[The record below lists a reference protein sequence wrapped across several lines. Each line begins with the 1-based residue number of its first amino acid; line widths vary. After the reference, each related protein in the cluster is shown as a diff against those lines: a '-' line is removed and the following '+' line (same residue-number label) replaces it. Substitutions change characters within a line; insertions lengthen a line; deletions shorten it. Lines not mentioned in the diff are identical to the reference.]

1 MKSQKFLR
9 KLLKIAKL
17 SRKSFPQKHRTK
29 KLRIRGGEET
39 ATTPPTPSPQTLGTE
54 AKNNTYTNTFVSNAA
69 NASAASTELLA
80 NVATATAVGQATVVA
95 LSGTGVGLPVAGIL
109 AVALLLANK
118 LATLMADNL
127 TFISVLYDTTNII
140 TNYYLLYDFIEI
152 RNFILQLTL
161 FYKRN
166 PSLTQDDTN
175 VLSKFTSEPS
185 TPKPKLRQELE
196 PRIKDM
202 YSKLNPNNTLPKQN
216 YIILNEDIKKRIVEK
231 LSVITKLL
239 LELSPNNIIQI
250 LLQDTTL
257 HAGLRTLIDQEAKKR
272 GLNSDGS
279 KTSYMLF
286 RKLGKISRGI
296 NRATSS
302 KYYQDN
308 IIKDLTI
315 MGNYFMLLKS
325 QQDEG
330 LLYYRQEL
338 KTPEGSATN
347 YNNVW
352 KYIENTK
359 EYNDY
364 LFAPSVQTILS
375 GATIADSSTAV
386 LTEGIKKDD
395 IKDADAE
402 KDGASEPTDQQ

>member
-80 NVATATAVGQATVVA
+80 NVATATAVGQAAVVA

-166 PSLTQDDTN
+166 PPLTQNDTN

-185 TPKPKLRQELE
+185 TPNPKLRQELE

-202 YSKLNPNNTLPKQN
+202 YLKFNPNTLPKQN

-250 LLQDTTL
+250 LLKDTTL
-257 HAGLRTLIDQEAKKR
+257 HAGLRTLIEQEAKKR

-279 KTSYMLF
+279 KTSNMFF

-375 GATIADSSTAV
+375 GATIADSSTSV

-395 IKDADAE
+395 VKDAAVE
-402 KDGASEPTDQQ
+402 TTDQQEITL

>member
-1 MKSQKFLR
+1 
-9 KLLKIAKL
+9 
-17 SRKSFPQKHRTK
+17 
-29 KLRIRGGEET
+29 
-39 ATTPPTPSPQTLGTE
+39 
-54 AKNNTYTNTFVSNAA
+54 
-69 NASAASTELLA
+69 
-80 NVATATAVGQATVVA
+80 
-95 LSGTGVGLPVAGIL
+95 
-109 AVALLLANK
+109 
-118 LATLMADNL
+118 
-127 TFISVLYDTTNII
+127 
-140 TNYYLLYDFIEI
+140 
-152 RNFILQLTL
+152 
-161 FYKRN
+161 
-166 PSLTQDDTN
+166 
-175 VLSKFTSEPS
+175 
-185 TPKPKLRQELE
+185 
-196 PRIKDM
+196 M
-202 YSKLNPNNTLPKQN
+202 YSKLKDTSPKQN

-250 LLQDTTL
+250 LLKDTTL

-279 KTSYMLF
+279 KTSNMFF

-338 KTPEGSATN
+338 QELKTPDNSATN

-395 IKDADAE
+395 VKDADAE
-402 KDGASEPTDQQ
+402 NDTAGQENK